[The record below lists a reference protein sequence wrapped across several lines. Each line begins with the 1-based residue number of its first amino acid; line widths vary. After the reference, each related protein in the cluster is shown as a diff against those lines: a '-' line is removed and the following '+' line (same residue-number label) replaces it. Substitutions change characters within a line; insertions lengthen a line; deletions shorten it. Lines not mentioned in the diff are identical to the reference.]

1 MCLVLV
7 VISSGKS
14 TRLGLKTLISGQ
26 EDINSNTPGIF
37 TVAKRFFNKYKAD
50 SILSPLSLVTK
61 ILKHCC
67 DCALQVIQF

>member
-26 EDINSNTPGIF
+26 ENINSNTPGIF
-37 TVAKRFFNKYKAD
+37 TVAKRFFNK
-50 SILSPLSLVTK
+50 
-61 ILKHCC
+61 
-67 DCALQVIQF
+67 